1 MTMATR
7 LLHLLGHQWLTP
19 LDALQTCGCMS
30 LAQRVS
36 EFRREGIDIED
47 RWVDLPSGKRV
58 KAYRLKRAE

>member
-7 LLHLLGHQWLTP
+7 LLQLLGHQWLTP
-19 LDALQTCGCMS
+19 IDALQSCGCMS

-36 EFRREGIDIED
+36 EFRREGINIED